1 MNSTLLVTNLLA
13 QYSRWQRL
21 GDRLHRNRGRMDF
34 IEMLPYLIG
43 LVVLCAGIAAVVAYL
58 KYNDFS
64 KPCNDPN
71 RLFREL
77 CRAHG
82 LDRGS
87 RKLLQ
92 QLAMQ
97 TGLVQP
103 AEVFLTPAVFEV
115 NQLPE
120 QLQRERERV
129 MELRG
134 QLF

>member
-1 MNSTLLVTNLLA
+1 
-13 QYSRWQRL
+13 
-21 GDRLHRNRGRMDF
+21 MDF